1 MKYNIEIIFLYA
13 MFISCFVYFGF
24 RIGWDFA
31 FAILVFTRVNILIL
45 KIFDKKKKRKG
56 K

>member
-1 MKYNIEIIFLYA
+1 MKYNVQIIFLYA
-13 MFISCFVYFGF
+13 IATPCFVYFGF

-31 FAILVFTRVNILIL
+31 FAILVFTRANIVIL
-45 KIFDKKKKRKG
+45 KIFDKKG